1 MNKTLLIIEREYK
14 QRVKK
19 RSFIFTTLL
28 IPLFIIG
35 IGAAPALMSNMGSGT
50 EPVRDVVVVDP
61 SGVVAP
67 SLYDTPQ
74 INFVPDTTPY
84 PDVVAA
90 HPESFGFLLVGD
102 SIVDNP
108 SALKFYT
115 RSGSTINL
123 ENDIRNQIRSIIRTK
138 RIQRL
143 GMPELDSII
152 GTLYANVELNTFT
165 IEEKISAEQGG
176 EQSSSAGIA
185 MMIAYGAGFMIYMF
199 IFLYGGQVMQGI
211 VEEKSSRV
219 IEVIVSSVRP
229 VQLMMGKIIGVA
241 LVSLTQLAIWIV
253 LVSVGFNILEMV
265 SENVGGGMAQ
275 ALSSLSGMFA
285 PGYLAGLVV
294 CFVLLFIG
302 GYLLYASMFAAIAS
316 GVDNIA
322 DTQQLQLPVTMPLI
336 LSIIILLNVLQNPGS
351 PMAFWFSIIPFTSPI
366 VMMARLPYGVPTWE
380 IILALVLLYATF
392 VATTYLA
399 ARIYRTG
406 IFMYGKK
413 PTLREIIRWVR
424 YK

>member
-1 MNKTLLIIEREYK
+1 MSKTLLIIEREYK

-35 IGAAPALMSNMGSGT
+35 IGAAPALLSNVSSGT

-74 INFVPDTTPY
+74 IHFVPDTTPY
-84 PDVVAA
+84 PEVVAA

-115 RSGSTINL
+115 RSGSTTSL
-123 ENDIRNQIRSIIRTK
+123 ENNIRNQVREII
-138 RIQRL
+138 RIQRIERL
-143 GMPELDSII
+143 GIPQFDSIVN
-152 GTLYANVELNTFT
+152 TLYANVQINTFT
-165 IEEKISAEQGG
+165 IDDKISAPGQ
-176 EQSSSAGIA
+176 EQSSSSEAA

-265 SENVGGGMAQ
+265 SANVGGGMAQ
-275 ALSSLSGMFA
+275 ALSTLSGMFA

-392 VATTYLA
+392 MATTYLA

>member
-1 MNKTLLIIEREYK
+1 MSKTLLIIEREYK

-74 INFVPDTTPY
+74 IHFVPDTTPY
-84 PDVVAA
+84 PEVVAA

-115 RSGSTINL
+115 RSGSTTSL
-123 ENDIRNQIRSIIRTK
+123 ENNIRNQVREII
-138 RIQRL
+138 RIQRIERL
-143 GMPELDSII
+143 GIPQFDSIVN
-152 GTLYANVELNTFT
+152 TLYANVQINTFT
-165 IEEKISAEQGG
+165 IDDKISAPGQ
-176 EQSSSAGIA
+176 EQSSSSEAA

-265 SENVGGGMAQ
+265 SANVGGGMAQ
-275 ALSSLSGMFA
+275 ALSTLSGMFA